1 MKGELKSINGC
12 RDKVNEEEKEEPSGV
27 EIYEANLW
35 KLIKFSLNFSPVHF
49 RPGNFDSPSNGTR
62 PLMIAVNCSN

>member
-1 MKGELKSINGC
+1 MNGKFKSINGC
-12 RDKVNEEEKEEPSGV
+12 RDKVNDEEERRVSEV

-49 RPGNFDSPSNGTR
+49 HSSQVIFILSLDDTSDD
-62 PLMIAVNCSN
+62 CS